1 MLDIIVLV
9 LGALFFAAAIVYSYA
24 CERL

>member
-1 MLDIIVLV
+1 MLDIIVLI